1 MFSGLHLISK
11 LLLEVGLYLTKSFCI
26 IMIISIDEIG
36 VFPPCNIQN
45 VGWRKWTTEIETFAN
60 ASGDNFLYAVL
71 TEKIRAGIVI
81 VI

>member
-1 MFSGLHLISK
+1 
-11 LLLEVGLYLTKSFCI
+11 
-26 IMIISIDEIG
+26 MIISIDEIG